1 MKDLVSWSYNID
13 ASDLVQ
19 LNTFYYMEQV
29 TTYLYI
35 IPAGKE
41 KSTVFFHLLKFIDKS
56 PYFSLLLTR
65 ENATTITMMGTEYYG
80 LRSNLKLHDPISTFQ
95 LNVPVLYPA
104 TYPIASHFKSR
115 WLAKNQIH
123 EQELGL
129 ALDKVPPHLRALLF
143 DLATYYIHL
152 NEEAYPLIGALES
165 INFTISLCHA
175 RLKPDQLLIE
185 FFMPEHLILDNRSRL
200 YCEYIRHLFVT
211 TGDLDQV
218 RDVVA
223 TIVKNDPLLEEEWRF
238 LYARLYF
245 PSHFYDIVYD
255 ILHNDEVNLE
265 SLYEQT
271 LNYAKL
277 LAYLPTFIHEYTGIS
292 IPVSE
297 WVSQES
303 HL

>member
-1 MKDLVSWSYNID
+1 MKDLVGWSYNID

-19 LNTFYYMEQV
+19 LNMFYYLEEV

-41 KSTVFFHLLKFIDKS
+41 KNTVFFHLLKFIDRS
-56 PYFSLLLTR
+56 PYFTLLLTR
-65 ENATTITMMGTEYYG
+65 ENETTITMMDTQYYG

-95 LNVPVLYPA
+95 LNVPILYPA

-129 ALDKVPPHLRALLF
+129 ALDKVPSQMRALLF

-152 NEEAYPLIGALES
+152 NEEAYPLMASLES
-165 INFTISLCHA
+165 INFTVSLCHA
-175 RLKPDQLLIE
+175 RLKPERLLIE

-211 TGDLDQV
+211 TGDLSQV
-218 RDVVA
+218 KEVVA

-245 PSHFYDIVYD
+245 PSHFYDMVYD
-255 ILHNDEVNLE
+255 LLHNDEVNLA
-265 SLYEQT
+265 SLYEET

-277 LAYLPTFIHEYTGIS
+277 LSHLPQFIYEYTGIR

-297 WVSQES
+297 WVTQEG